1 MSIKISELNVANT
14 PLIGNEVVPIV
25 QDGETKKVS
34 VSSIINTYFD
44 NGNSSINTEI
54 DWSKATVQ
62 EINLDDDPTL
72 TFSNESIGQRLS
84 LLLRQGLPGQRTII
98 WPNGVKWNGDILP
111 ILPSVDGAGSFDNT
125 FSIGGGF
132 NSPVIS
138 LAIQSDSKILVGGKF
153 TDFNG
158 NSVNYICRLNPNGII
173 DNTFNIGGGFNS
185 HVNSLSVQSD
195 SKILVG
201 GKFTDFNGNSGNKI
215 VRLNSDGTIDNT
227 FNIGTGFNS
236 HVISLAI
243 QSDGKILVGGNFSDY
258 DGNSVNYICRLN
270 PNGTIDN
277 TFNIGGG
284 FNSPVIS
291 LAIQSDGKILVGGN
305 FSDYDG
311 NVSNYITRLIAE
323 PTPVYSTINFVYNG
337 TNYIGYDQWSK

>member
-111 ILPSVDGAGSFDNT
+111 ILPSVGGAGSF
-125 FSIGGGF
+125 
-132 NSPVIS
+132 
-138 LAIQSDSKILVGGKF
+138 
-153 TDFNG
+153 
-158 NSVNYICRLNPNGII
+158 
-173 DNTFNIGGGFNS
+173 
-185 HVNSLSVQSD
+185 
-195 SKILVG
+195 
-201 GKFTDFNGNSGNKI
+201 
-215 VRLNSDGTIDNT
+215 DNT
-227 FNIGTGFNS
+227 FNIGTGFDGTVLS
-236 HVISLAI
+236 TSI
-243 QSDGKILVGGNFSDY
+243 QSDGKILVGGD
-258 DGNSVNYICRLN
+258 
-270 PNGTIDN
+270 
-277 TFNIGGG
+277 
-284 FNSPVIS
+284 
-291 LAIQSDGKILVGGN
+291 

-337 TNYIGYDQWSK
+337 TNYIGYF

>member
-158 NSVNYICRLNPNGII
+158 NSVNYICRLNPNG
-173 DNTFNIGGGFNS
+173 
-185 HVNSLSVQSD
+185 
-195 SKILVG
+195 
-201 GKFTDFNGNSGNKI
+201 
-215 VRLNSDGTIDNT
+215 TIDNT
-227 FNIGTGFNS
+227 FNIGTGFND

-243 QSDGKILVGGNFSDY
+243 QSDGKILVGGD
-258 DGNSVNYICRLN
+258 
-270 PNGTIDN
+270 
-277 TFNIGGG
+277 
-284 FNSPVIS
+284 
-291 LAIQSDGKILVGGN
+291 

-337 TNYIGYDQWSK
+337 TNYIGYF